1 MYSYGQKKNEI
12 ILFENQG
19 VKLEVNLKDETV
31 WLNREQ
37 LAKLF
42 DRDIKTIGK
51 HINNALKEEL
61 KDIPT
66 VAKFATV
73 QKEGERE
80 VTRKIEYYNLDMILS
95 IGYRVKSDKGV
106 IFRQWA
112 NKILKDYM
120 LKGYAINKK
129 RLEYL
134 EKTIKLIDIA
144 NRIDERLEGNDAKEI
159 LKVIGEYSKALNL
172 LDDYDHKT
180 LKKVNGNIDDRKINY
195 NDCIEIINKLRFREE
210 SSLFAVERDKGLES
224 IIGNIYQSFAGQDI
238 YKSIE
243 EKAANFLYLIVK
255 NHVFTDGNKRIAATL
270 FIYFLNFYDILYKNG
285 MQTID
290 NNTLAALTLLIAE
303 SNPREKDVIIDL
315 VMNFLNN
322 E

>member
-1 MYSYGQKKNEI
+1 MEAKKNEI

-31 WLNREQ
+31 WLTQNQMAE
-37 LAKLF
+37 LFGKAKSTINEH
-42 DRDIKTIGK
+42 IKNIY
-51 HINNALKEEL
+51 
-61 KDIPT
+61 
-66 VAKFATV
+66 
-73 QKEGERE
+73 KEGEL
-80 VTRKIEYYNLDMILS
+80 IEKETMTKFGNSEFADKPTNYYNLDMIIS
-95 IGYRVKSDKGV
+95 VGYRVKSQNG
-106 IFRQWA
+106 ILFRKWA
-112 NKILKDYM
+112 TKILKDYM
-120 LKGYAINKK
+120 LKGYAINQK

-172 LDDYDHKT
+172 LDDYDHRT
-180 LKKVNGNIDDRKINY
+180 IKKIEGNIDERKIKY
-195 NDCIEIINKLRFREE
+195 NNCIEIINKLRFKEE

-270 FIYFLNFYDILYKNG
+270 FIYFLNYYGILYKN
-285 MQTID
+285 QKQIID

-303 SNPREKDVIIDL
+303 SNPKEKDVIIDL

>member
-1 MYSYGQKKNEI
+1 MVEKKNEI

-42 DRDIKTIGK
+42 DRDVKTIGK
-51 HINNALKEEL
+51 HINNAINEEL
-61 KDIPT
+61 QDVPT

-73 QKEGERE
+73 QKEGNRR
-80 VTRKIEYYNLDMILS
+80 VTRNIEYYNLDMIVS
-95 IGYRVKSDKGV
+95 IGYRVKSNKGI
-106 IFRQWA
+106 IFRRWA
-112 NKILKDYM
+112 TKVLKDYM
-120 LKGYAINKK
+120 LKGYAVNQK

-172 LDDYDHKT
+172 LDDYDHRT
-180 LKKVNGNIDDRKINY
+180 LKKIEGNIDERRINY
-195 NDCIEIINKLRFREE
+195 NDCIEIINKLRFKEE

-243 EKAANFLYLIVK
+243 EKSANFLYLIVK
-255 NHVFTDGNKRIAATL
+255 NHVFADGNKRIAATL

-285 MQTID
+285 KQIID

-303 SNPREKDVIIDL
+303 SNPKEKEVIIDL

-322 E
+322 D

>member
-1 MYSYGQKKNEI
+1 MEEKNNEI

-61 KDIPT
+61 ADDT
-66 VAKFATV
+66 SVVAKFATTATDGKKYQV
-73 QKEGERE
+73 
-80 VTRKIEYYNLDMILS
+80 EYYNLDMILS
-95 IGYRVKSDKGV
+95 IGYRVKSKNGV
-106 IFRQWA
+106 TFRRWA

-120 LKGYAINKK
+120 LKGYAVNQK

-172 LDDYDHKT
+172 LDDYDHRT
-180 LKKVNGNIDDRKINY
+180 LKKINGNIDDRKINY

-255 NHVFTDGNKRIAATL
+255 NHVFADGNKRIAATL

-285 MQTID
+285 KQIID

-303 SNPREKDVIIDL
+303 SNPKEKEVIIDL

-322 E
+322 D